1 MFDQELWQRLGREFK
16 NLVPLFRY
24 LILQTET
31 HAFCLAL
38 ACAAL
43 IGFYPACLV
52 MLAVLKHIL
61 RWNAAYEVFIDTLR
75 LYYPT
80 NQEFLIRNLEGNLP
94 SRGVQLG
101 SLVWILLAAT
111 GIFVPLETGFNR
123 LWQVREDRPYWLN
136 QIVGFQLAVGCSLM
150 ALVFVSIST
159 GLQFIVDYFPTEIL
173 RRTLDYV
180 VIRAVT
186 TCFLIATICAFYKFL
201 PNKKIK
207 TRDVLP
213 AAILAGIMAELVR
226 MIYGLLVP
234 LTNLSSTQGPYVVS
248 VTFVLLAYFE
258 TFVVLGGAFLASRT
272 DRYPWMG
279 FLRTKSSGTIDRS

>member
-1 MFDQELWQRLGREFK
+1 MFDRELWLRLGREFK
-16 NLVPLFRY
+16 NLIPLFRY

-43 IGFYPACLV
+43 IGFFPACLV
-52 MLAVLKHIL
+52 MLTILKHIL
-61 RWNAAYEVFIDTLR
+61 RWNAAYNVFIDTLR

-80 NQEFLIRNLEGNLP
+80 AQEFLIHNLEVNLP
-94 SRGVQLG
+94 SRSVEVG
-101 SLVWILLAAT
+101 SLFWVLLAAT

-136 QIVGFQLAVGCSLM
+136 QIVGFLLAVGCSLM
-150 ALVFVSIST
+150 ALGFVAIST
-159 GLQFIVDYFPTEIL
+159 GLQFIVHFFPTEIL
-173 RRTLDYV
+173 RRGLDYV

-186 TCFLIATICAFYKFL
+186 TCFLIATIYAFYKFL
-201 PNKKIK
+201 PNKKIE
-207 TRDVLP
+207 TREILP
-213 AAILAGIMAELVR
+213 AAILAGIMADLVR
-226 MIYGLLVP
+226 MIYTFVLP
-234 LTNLSSTQGPYVVS
+234 ATNLNATQGPYFVS
-248 VTFVLLAYFE
+248 VSFVLLAYFE

-279 FLRTKSSGTIDRS
+279 FLRTKSSGTIGHS

>member
-1 MFDQELWQRLGREFK
+1 MIDRELLVRVGREFK

-43 IGFYPACLV
+43 IGFYPTCLV
-52 MLAVLKHIL
+52 MLSFLKHIL
-61 RWNAAYEVFIDTLR
+61 RWNAAYDVFIDTLR
-75 LYYPT
+75 LYYPRD
-80 NQEFLIRNLEGNLP
+80 QEFVIRNLENSLP
-94 SRGVQLG
+94 SGSIQIG

-136 QIVGFQLAVGCSLM
+136 QIVGFLLAVACSVL
-150 ALVFVSIST
+150 ALVFVAIST
-159 GLQFIVDYFPTEIL
+159 FIQFFVAFFPFEIL
-173 RRTLDYV
+173 RRGLDYL

-186 TCFLIATICAFYKFL
+186 TCFLIVTICALYKFL
-201 PNKKIK
+201 PNKKIP

-213 AAILAGIMAELVR
+213 AAILAGVMAELVR
-226 MIYGLLVP
+226 MIYGLVLP
-234 LTNLSSTQGPYVVS
+234 DMTATQGPFVVS
-248 VTFVLLAYFE
+248 VSFVLLAYFE

-272 DRYPWMG
+272 ERYPWMG
-279 FLRTKSSGTIDRS
+279 FLRTKTSGTIGN

>member
-1 MFDQELWQRLGREFK
+1 MFDQELRLRLVRELK
-16 NLVPLFRY
+16 RILPLFRY

-52 MLAVLKHIL
+52 MLSVLKHIL
-61 RWNAAYEVFIDTLR
+61 RWNAAYNVFMDTVR

-80 NQEFLIRNLEGNLP
+80 SQEFLIRNLEANLP
-94 SRGVQLG
+94 NRTVGIS
-101 SLVWILLAAT
+101 SLFWILLAAT

-123 LWQVREDRPYWLN
+123 LWQVRQDRPYWLN
-136 QIVGFQLAVGCSLM
+136 QMVGFLLAVGCSLLV
-150 ALVFVSIST
+150 LVFVSIST
-159 GLQFIVDYFPTEIL
+159 ALQFIVDFFPTEIL
-173 RRTLDYV
+173 RRSLDYV
-180 VIRAVT
+180 VIRIVT
-186 TCFLIATICAFYKFL
+186 TCFLITTIFAFYKFL
-201 PNKKIK
+201 PNKKIE

-226 MIYGLLVP
+226 MTYALLLPV
-234 LTNLSSTQGPYVVS
+234 TNIAATQGPYFVS

-258 TFVVLGGAFLASRT
+258 TFVVLGGAFLASRR

-279 FLRTKSSGTIDRS
+279 FLRTKSSGTISS